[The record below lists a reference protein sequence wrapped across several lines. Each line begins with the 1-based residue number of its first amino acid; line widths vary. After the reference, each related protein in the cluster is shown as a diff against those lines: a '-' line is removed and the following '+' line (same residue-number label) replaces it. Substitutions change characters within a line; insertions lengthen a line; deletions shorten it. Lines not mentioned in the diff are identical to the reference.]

1 MRYIT
6 LIIVIMGV
14 LGLAACGGGSG
25 STAAPDDSG
34 GAVDAPTVGGTL
46 KAARAADVQNWD
58 PAQINDNDSL
68 WAGFQTN
75 GNLLMASPDGTEF
88 QPYIAQSWDISDD
101 GLTYTFQIDPAAKFC
116 DGSAITGSDVVYS
129 VNRAKAPDAVVS
141 WQYPADMKID
151 SPDPATVVITL
162 PEANVSFLS
171 YLTLWGTAVVS
182 EKYAEEVGDE
192 GLAAKPLGS
201 GPFCLKS
208 WDRGA
213 QITLVRN
220 DHFWLKDGNGVT
232 LPYLDQ
238 IDWTIVKDDN
248 ARLAELQS
256 GQIDVNT
263 YVSPAQFGSL
273 DGTPGIVAGESPLLG
288 TIGLATN
295 LKNPALA
302 DKNVRQALNYATD
315 KQSIIDGVLFGRGQP
330 ALSPLFL
337 ADYTNESFGYP
348 FDLAKAKELLAASA
362 YPNGFPI
369 TVTYVGGNSVSEQTL
384 TILKDQW
391 SQLGVDLTLKAI
403 EEGVYWDTWSGSDFE
418 LIWVKGTNDIWDPA
432 ENLHFNMMGKEGGS
446 DSAFTGY
453 SDPALSELV
462 IAAEKELDRTKRQA
476 LYDQIQ
482 ETFMADGPTVYL
494 FHPVNL
500 WATSDKVGGFK
511 VYKTGL
517 HPFWNTYLKK

>member
-1 MRYIT
+1 
-6 LIIVIMGV
+6 
-14 LGLAACGGGSG
+14 
-25 STAAPDDSG
+25 
-34 GAVDAPTVGGTL
+34 
-46 KAARAADVQNWD
+46 
-58 PAQINDNDSL
+58 
-68 WAGFQTN
+68 
-75 GNLLMASPDGTEF
+75 
-88 QPYIAQSWDISDD
+88 
-101 GLTYTFQIDPAAKFC
+101 
-116 DGSAITGSDVVYS
+116 
-129 VNRAKAPDAVVS
+129 
-141 WQYPADMKID
+141 
-151 SPDPATVVITL
+151 
-162 PEANVSFLS
+162 
-171 YLTLWGTAVVS
+171 
-182 EKYAEEVGDE
+182 
-192 GLAAKPLGS
+192 
-201 GPFCLKS
+201 
-208 WDRGA
+208 
-213 QITLVRN
+213 
-220 DHFWLKDGNGVT
+220 
-232 LPYLDQ
+232 
-238 IDWTIVKDDN
+238 
-248 ARLAELQS
+248 
-256 GQIDVNT
+256 
-263 YVSPAQFGSL
+263 
-273 DGTPGIVAGESPLLG
+273 
-288 TIGLATN
+288 
-295 LKNPALA
+295 LA

-315 KQSIIDGVLFGRGQP
+315 KQSIIDGVLFGRGKP

-462 IAAEKELDRTKRQA
+462 LAAEKELDRTKRQA